1 MNTSKKGHIG
11 FLDDAAFAAVQRQKA
26 KFTEK
31 GRRISMSEVLCKMV
45 MNGEFDV
52 K

>member
-1 MNTSKKGHIG
+1 MNTNKKGHIG
-11 FLDDAAFAAVQRQKA
+11 ILNDLAFAAVQRQKA

-31 GRRISMSEVLCKMV
+31 GQRVSMSEVLCKMV
-45 MNGEFDV
+45 MNGEFEV